1 MALHFSAG
9 ATRTYNTA
17 GNTTLRAQWKQTG
30 TLALSYQTHVQTIG
44 WQKKVSLNT
53 NGKSLKDVKGPM
65 SGTSGRALRLEAITI
80 ELTGDLKKHYDIYY
94 RVHAQK
100 VGWMGWAKN
109 GEQAGTAG
117 HAYRLEGI
125 QILLVPKAGGKAPGN
140 LYKGITTPAGTPKF
154 IRK

>member
-1 MALHFSAG
+1 ISG
-9 ATRTYNTA
+9 GIRY
-17 GNTTLRAQWKQTG
+17 
-30 TLALSYQTHVQTIG
+30 STHVQSIG

-65 SGTSGRALRLEAITI
+65 SGTSGKALRLEAITI

-100 VGWMGWAKN
+100 VGWMGWARN
-109 GEQAGTAG
+109 GQEAGTAG

-125 QILLVPKAGGKAPGN
+125 QIVLVPKVGGKKPGN
-140 LYKGITTPAGTPKF
+140 TFKGITTPPNTKSF
-154 IRK
+154 IKK